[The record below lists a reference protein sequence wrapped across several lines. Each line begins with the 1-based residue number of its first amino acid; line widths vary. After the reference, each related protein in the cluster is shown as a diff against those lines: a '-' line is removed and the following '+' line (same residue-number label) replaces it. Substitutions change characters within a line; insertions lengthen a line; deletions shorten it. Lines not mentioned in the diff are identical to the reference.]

1 MERWQILTREQLT
14 PFCMV
19 CVLGGG
25 GGLGVMGGGEM
36 QCCLKMGPIDMTTF

>member
-25 GGLGVMGGGEM
+25 GGGLGVMGGGVK
-36 QCCLKMGPIDMTTF
+36 CNVVLRWVLLI